1 MIYMRL
7 LLIISALF
15 MLFSCESNSNKNK
28 QTESTLKEIKRIPSP
43 DKRVDAVQ
51 IEDEGNATV
60 ANFIQVFIVL
70 PGVKITEDDRRYSL
84 FKADHF
90 SGVNIKWEK
99 QQNLVIEYEKARIFN
114 FCNFW
119 QDAGL
124 DNWNYIVELTLDCT
138 SPDGQ
143 LTSPLSH

>member
-1 MIYMRL
+1 MRPL
-7 LLIISALF
+7 LLFIALL
-15 MLFSCESNSNKNK
+15 MLFSCESNSNKK
-28 QTESTLKEIKRIPSP
+28 EQTESTLKEIKRIPST
-43 DKRVDAVQ
+43 DKRVDALLM
-51 IEDEGNATV
+51 EDEGNATV
-60 ANFIQVFIVL
+60 ANFIQVYIVL
-70 PGVKITEDDRRYSL
+70 PGAKITEDDRRYSL

-99 QQNLVIEYEKARIFN
+99 KQNLVIEYEKARIFN

-124 DNWNYIVELTLDCT
+124 DNWNYNVELTLHCT

-143 LTSPLSH
+143 LTSPSSH